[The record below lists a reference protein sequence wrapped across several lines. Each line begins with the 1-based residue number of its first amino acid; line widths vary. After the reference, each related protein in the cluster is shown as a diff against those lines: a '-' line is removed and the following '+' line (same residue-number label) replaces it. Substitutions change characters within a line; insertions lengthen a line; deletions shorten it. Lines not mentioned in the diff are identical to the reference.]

1 MVGFILCLWLLFVWG
16 LFCSCF
22 STGRTGYI
30 FQDRLTPESRLYK
43 GSFWHI
49 NPKIYTKPAQQTCLM
64 RNQHPADDGNQHNTP
79 CGRVFL
85 CHCDSGEVLSPGSSE
100 QWEPL
105 WEVRPSSGSD
115 PAPYV
120 TFQITQ
126 ALGSREVKS
135 ICIYCK
141 VLCLVWICRKY
152 HCQFFF
158 LVFKLNK
165 PPEMSPLFSGY
176 KLLLL

>member
-16 LFCSCF
+16 FCSCF

-30 FQDRLTPESRLYK
+30 FQDRLMPESRLYK
-43 GSFWHI
+43 GSFWHV
-49 NPKIYTKPAQQTCLM
+49 NPKLYTKPARQTCLM
-64 RNQHPADDGNQHNTP
+64 RNQHPADHGNQHNTP
-79 CGRVFL
+79 CGRVCL

-105 WEVRPSSGSD
+105 WEVRPSSGAD

-158 LVFKLNK
+158 PVFKLNR
-165 PPEMSPLFSGY
+165 PPEISPLFSGY
-176 KLLLL
+176 KLLL